1 MNKLRIVL
9 FLPLFGLA
17 LTSFHSH
24 AATVNAMFSWES
36 ADYDT
41 SNNYSGYRVDFNI
54 NPDKSN
60 WYFDV
65 GFRQSEHD
73 NKNRY
78 QRYDLQGSYR
88 FKLNNG
94 WIQPGLKIRQDLT
107 NYDNGSR
114 LTIDFYES
122 KTNYQF
128 PINKDWVLTGS
139 VLFGLQK
146 KEDKRSNGVTNT
158 DYLGWEIEPGIRYFI
173 TPNLNTTVAYFDGGK
188 QAIRHEEYDT
198 KETNH
203 NQQLRMYVN
212 WTTPI
217 GVIISPSMRKSIFGK
232 IEDRTN
238 KGEYIDKDM
247 TRYTLQMAYQIS
259 PQWRV
264 MTEYYNERV
273 ENKNNGSKST
283 QDYFK
288 VSVRATF

>member
-65 GFRQSEHD
+65 GFRQREHD

-173 TPNLNTTVAYFDGGK
+173 TPNINMTLSEKRAKNVIEMLKAKGVVADRIVIGYKGDTVQPYQK
-188 QAIRHEEYDT
+188 PEE
-198 KETNH
+198 N
-203 NQQLRMYVN
+203 
-212 WTTPI
+212 
-217 GVIISPSMRKSIFGK
+217 
-232 IEDRTN
+232 
-238 KGEYIDKDM
+238 
-247 TRYTLQMAYQIS
+247 
-259 PQWRV
+259 RV
-264 MTEYYNERV
+264 CICIAE
-273 ENKNNGSKST
+273 
-283 QDYFK
+283 
-288 VSVRATF
+288 

>member
-65 GFRQSEHD
+65 GFRQREHD

-173 TPNLNTTVAYFDGGK
+173 TPES
-188 QAIRHEEYDT
+188 Q
-198 KETNH
+198 
-203 NQQLRMYVN
+203 
-212 WTTPI
+212 
-217 GVIISPSMRKSIFGK
+217 
-232 IEDRTN
+232 
-238 KGEYIDKDM
+238 
-247 TRYTLQMAYQIS
+247 
-259 PQWRV
+259 
-264 MTEYYNERV
+264 YNS
-273 ENKNNGSKST
+273 GL
-283 QDYFK
+283 F
-288 VSVRATF
+288 

>member
-1 MNKLRIVL
+1 MNKLRIAL
-9 FLPLFGLA
+9 FLPLLGLG
-17 LTSFHSH
+17 LTSFHSQ
-24 AATVNAMFSWES
+24 AANVNAMFSWET

-41 SNNYSGYRVDFNI
+41 PNNYAGYRVDFNI

-65 GFRQSEHD
+65 GFRQREHD

-94 WIQPGLKIRQDLT
+94 WIQPGLKVRQDLT

-128 PINKDWVLTGS
+128 PINKNWVLTGS

-158 DYLGWEIEPGIRYFI
+158 DYLGWEIEPGLRYFV
-173 TPNLNTTVAYFDGGK
+173 TPNINTTVAYFDGGK

-217 GVIISPSMRKSIFGK
+217 GLIVSPSMRKSIFGK
-232 IEDRTN
+232 IEPYRS
-238 KGEYIDKDM
+238 
-247 TRYTLQMAYQIS
+247 RRS
-259 PQWRV
+259 PNPRS
-264 MTEYYNERV
+264 ECYLR
-273 ENKNNGSKST
+273 
-283 QDYFK
+283 
-288 VSVRATF
+288 